1 MLLLGIYPKETKI
14 YVHKKECSQQFY
26 HNSPKL
32 EIAQMIINRRRKCNL
47 CYIHTM
53 KYYSTLNKLLTHAT
67 T

>member
-1 MLLLGIYPKETKI
+1 MLLLGIYPKEMKI

-32 EIAQMIINRRRKCNL
+32 EIAQMFTNRRKCNL
-47 CYIHTM
+47 CYMHTM
-53 KYYSTLNKLLTHAT
+53 KYYSTLNKLLMHAT